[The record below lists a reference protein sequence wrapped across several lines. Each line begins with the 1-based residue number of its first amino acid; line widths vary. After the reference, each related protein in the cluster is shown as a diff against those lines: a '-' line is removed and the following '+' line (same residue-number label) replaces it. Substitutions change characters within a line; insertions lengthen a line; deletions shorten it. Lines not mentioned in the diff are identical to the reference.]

1 MAATALVA
9 VRRSGV
15 RHTYCAFFEGAV
27 GAILPS
33 LVIGDSIMAARTN
46 NTTVLAKLRALE
58 TNAIEA
64 VKAIDA
70 GYAEASKAILA
81 FTIGC
86 RGQTPAVFEAGLS
99 RIVDAA
105 PGIATITV
113 RAYAS
118 NARRI
123 FAASQEAYDAASKT
137 AGTES
142 IKALSTACPA
152 LAKKK
157 ASAAVKRES
166 ANKIEAEQKKVAA
179 ATAAKSG
186 EVTVTTPT
194 DDPLLA
200 VKNDLVRV
208 RRLANGKAK
217 SRIILAA
224 IGEIEDMIETI
235 AELLAA

>member
-1 MAATALVA
+1 
-9 VRRSGV
+9 
-15 RHTYCAFFEGAV
+15 
-27 GAILPS
+27 
-33 LVIGDSIMAARTN
+33 MAARTN
-46 NTTVLAKLRALE
+46 NLTVLANIKALE
-58 TNAIEA
+58 ARA
-64 VKAIDA
+64 VDSVKAIEV
-70 GYAEASKAILA
+70 GYSDASKAILA
-81 FTIGC
+81 FTLGC

-123 FAASQEAYDAASKT
+123 FGATAEQYSAAAKT
-137 AGTES
+137 AGVES
-142 IKALSTACPA
+142 IKSLSAACPA

-157 ASAAVKRES
+157 AGAAVKRES